1 MTFLSDPTILI
12 LDDDELWLARHERR
26 LKQAGFDTYATD
38 RSKEAIKALKTNPS
52 IKFAL
57 IDEILYVPPIPL
69 AIEER
74 ELQAVQGMG
83 VIREINKQRSDV
95 QFIIVTSAPYARSGG
110 DAQMFSRETASL
122 RRHPGVIDI
131 IHKID
136 ITENPGI
143 AYSWLSDLLKRS
155 KSTAVAKVV
164 QPRILIGLGFT
175 KAVHEAMAE
184 QMEMKRRQY
193 MSVAPLLK
201 KGGGAKV
208 LNDFWDR
215 AKEKTVLLEMPGSK
229 KLDKISDIRPNSSAF
244 RILSL
249 LAQQS
254 EKQEEVLICE
264 EDYHHLTRRPKHEA
278 SKGAALVESQS
289 TRAFAFG
296 HSEGTYGGGLNDGVQ
311 IEGKHSQS
319 SPLKVAIHRL
329 SKKLQESNVGPSKQL
344 FNFDSRGYQPSF
356 ELGIVVFSIRASK
369 TQ

>member
-1 MTFLSDPTILI
+1 MTLLSDPTVLI

-26 LKQAGFDTYATD
+26 LKQSGFDTYSTD
-38 RSKEAIKALKTNPS
+38 SAKDAIKALKTNPA

-69 AIEER
+69 AAEDR
-74 ELQAVQGMG
+74 ELQSMQGMG

-136 ITENPGI
+136 INEDPTT
-143 AYSWLSDLLKRS
+143 AYDWLTDLLKRS
-155 KSTAVAKVV
+155 KSTEAATVV
-164 QPRILIGLGFT
+164 QPKILIGLGFT
-175 KAVHEAMAE
+175 KEEHEAMAE
-184 QMEMKRRQY
+184 QMETKRKQY
-193 MSVAPLLK
+193 MSIAPLLK
-201 KGGGAKV
+201 KGGVKV
-208 LNDFWDR
+208 LNNFWER

-229 KLDKISDIRPNSSAF
+229 RLDKLTTIKANSSAF
-244 RILSL
+244 RILSF

-254 EKQEEVLICE
+254 ENHAEVIICE
-264 EDYHHLTRRPKHEA
+264 QDYQHSSRSSKVKAA
-278 SKGAALVESQS
+278 SSAALTESQAA
-289 TRAFAFG
+289 RAFAFG
-296 HSEGTYGGGLNDGVQ
+296 YNQSTGRGGLNDGVQ
-311 IEGKHSQS
+311 IEGRQRHS

-344 FNFDSRGYQPSF
+344 FNFDNRGYQPSF
-356 ELGIVVFSIRASK
+356 ELGIVVFAMRAPRRK
-369 TQ
+369 